1 MASDTRS
8 PDVFLFL
15 TWQNDTSGLV
25 GTSGG
30 QPICSSAQPFHIAE
44 AKSTDSYSGN
54 VIIIH
59 SPILYSVILSESF
72 LYVYCLAHWR
82 TSTRTYSVKDEG
94 V

>member
-44 AKSTDSYSGN
+44 AKSTDIYSGN

-59 SPILYSVILSESF
+59 SPILYSVIFIRKFSVCLLFSS
-72 LYVYCLAHWR
+72 LAHIN
-82 TSTRTYSVKDEG
+82 
-94 V
+94 

>member
-1 MASDTRS
+1 MASDTRY

-54 VIIIH
+54 VIIFPSYIAIW
-59 SPILYSVILSESF
+59 SLSESF
-72 LYVYCLAHWR
+72 FCMF
-82 TSTRTYSVKDEG
+82 S
-94 V
+94 

>member
-30 QPICSSAQPFHIAE
+30 QPICSPAQPFHIAE

-59 SPILYSVILSESF
+59 SPILYSLIRKVFFMFI
-72 LYVYCLAHWR
+72 V
-82 TSTRTYSVKDEG
+82 
-94 V
+94 

>member
-1 MASDTRS
+1 MDSDTRF

-15 TWQNDTSGLV
+15 IWQNDTSGLV

-30 QPICSSAQPFHIAE
+30 QPICSPAQPFHIAE

-59 SPILYSVILSESF
+59 SPILYSLIRKVFFMFI
-72 LYVYCLAHWR
+72 V
-82 TSTRTYSVKDEG
+82 
-94 V
+94 

>member
-1 MASDTRS
+1 MDSDTRS

-44 AKSTDSYSGN
+44 AKSTESYSGN
-54 VIIIH
+54 VIIIR
-59 SPILYSVILSESF
+59 SPILYSLLFIKKFPV
-72 LYVYCLAHWR
+72 C
-82 TSTRTYSVKDEG
+82 
-94 V
+94 

>member
-1 MASDTRS
+1 MASDSRS

-44 AKSTDSYSGN
+44 AKSTSDSYSGN
-54 VIIIH
+54 VIIIL
-59 SPILYSVILSESF
+59 SCNILSLSKSF
-72 LYVYCLAHWR
+72 LYV
-82 TSTRTYSVKDEG
+82 
-94 V
+94 

>member
-25 GTSGG
+25 GSSGG

-54 VIIIH
+54 VIIIR
-59 SPILYSVILSESF
+59 SPILYSLLFIKKFPV
-72 LYVYCLAHWR
+72 C
-82 TSTRTYSVKDEG
+82 
-94 V
+94 